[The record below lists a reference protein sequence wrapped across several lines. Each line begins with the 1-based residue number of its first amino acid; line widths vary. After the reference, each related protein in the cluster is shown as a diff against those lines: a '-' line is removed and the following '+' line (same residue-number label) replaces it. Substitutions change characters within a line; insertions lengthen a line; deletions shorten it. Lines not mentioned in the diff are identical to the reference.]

1 MKACLVLQ
9 RRFAYLGHELGVL
22 LKEKHGIDEL
32 CAYVHERDSF
42 DFLRSQTD
50 IPYTHLVLDEDIQK
64 KYRAEKL
71 DIEFLESFER
81 EYGNLWSYIS
91 VDRVIRHGQL
101 VREYPHDSS
110 PYSYEEILRIVQ
122 VYAKELLAFIEKEK
136 PDFIFAYQ
144 PGALGT
150 LILYAIAQKKG
161 IPTLT
166 IVPTVTRNR
175 NVVSLRFDRMT
186 WVEQSFAENLKKKP
200 TEISN
205 YEVAKAY
212 IKEFRERPV
221 VYSAVYSS
229 LVKHGIWRQFDFLSP
244 RNIRRSLRS
253 LRGLWHDWRTKK
265 EKRDDYT
272 TIHPL
277 WYLYDRT
284 KRKLRNMFGLSDL
297 YDTFD
302 KNVPFV
308 FFPLHFEPE
317 LSILLLS
324 PFDTNQKEMVK
335 RLARSLPV
343 GMYVYVKEHPQ
354 MAPFRPRRFYRELK
368 KIPNVRLLRPEITG
382 FDVIRESRLVAII
395 TGAAGWEATLLGK
408 PVITFGE
415 VFYNALPTVAHSRTP
430 DELPALVQKQIS
442 SKSDDETLT
451 RFVAALFEDSAE
463 CDLLHLWEFEH
474 DPRKKREGLRAFAD
488 LIGKKIPLV
497 VARHHAR

>member
-9 RRFAYLGHELGVL
+9 RRFAYLGHEIAVL
-22 LKEKHGIDEL
+22 LKEKHGSTEF

-64 KYRAEKL
+64 KYSFEKL
-71 DIEFLESFER
+71 DMTFLEAFER
-81 EYGNLWSYIS
+81 EYGNLWSFIS
-91 VDRVIRHGQL
+91 VDRVVRHGQL
-101 VREYPHDSS
+101 VREYPHDTS

-122 VYAKELLAFIEKEK
+122 VYAKELVSFLEQEK
-136 PDFIFAYQ
+136 PDFILAYQ

-150 LILYAIAQKKG
+150 VMLYAIAQKKD

-175 NVVSLRFDRMT
+175 NVVSQRFDRMT
-186 WVEQSFAENLKKKP
+186 WVEQIFAENLKKKP
-200 TEISN
+200 TEIAN
-205 YEVAKAY
+205 YEEAQAY

-229 LVKHGIWRQFDFLSP
+229 LVKHGVWRQFDFLSP
-244 RNIRRSLRS
+244 RNVLRSLRS
-253 LRGLWHDWRTKK
+253 LRGLWYDWRTKK

-284 KRKLRNMFGLSDL
+284 KRKLRNLFGLSDL
-297 YDTFD
+297 YDAFD
-302 KNVPFV
+302 KNVPYI

-324 PFDTNQKEMVK
+324 PFNSNQIEMVK

-354 MAPFRPRRFYRELK
+354 MAPFRPRRFYKDLK
-368 KIPNVRLLRPEITG
+368 KIPNVRLIRPEITG
-382 FDVIRESRLVAII
+382 FEVIRDSKLVAII

-415 VFYNALPTVAHSRTP
+415 VFYNVLPSVVHSRTP
-430 DELPALVQKQIS
+430 EELPALVEKQLS
-442 SKSDDETLT
+442 ARPDDETIT

-474 DPRKKREGLRAFAD
+474 DPLKKREGLSEFAD
-488 LIGKKIPLV
+488 LIGKKIRLIV
-497 VARHHAR
+497 ER